1 MFIFCHI
8 MYILCCYYVY
18 TFLLLCLYFVVT
30 ILLLFCY
37 YFDSIL
43 ITFFRKKSNIKKL
56 KVFRVIWGGLTG
68 LCVYIYYSKTSIL
81 TTLPP
86 LNVVLFFYRPKL
98 SSSHIICSRPLV
110 SSIREQRVSHF
121 SSASSLC
128 SDHPVK
134 QSLTPSHLWPD
145 VMWRK

>member
-81 TTLPP
+81 TTLP
-86 LNVVLFFYRPKL
+86 LLIVVLFFQTPKL
-98 SSSHIICSRPLV
+98 SSSQMICSRP
-110 SSIREQRVSHF
+110 SSFSIRSHRVSHF
-121 SSASSLC
+121 SSASSSC
-128 SDHPVK
+128 SDHP
-134 QSLTPSHLWPD
+134 SRHSPTLSHLPPL
-145 VMWRK
+145 VM

>member
-56 KVFRVIWGGLTG
+56 KVFRVIWGGFDQIVQ
-68 LCVYIYYSKTSIL
+68 VYIYYSKTSIL
-81 TTLPP
+81 TTLPS
-86 LNVVLFFYRPKL
+86 LNVVLFLQTKALFITDDLFETIGFFYT
-98 SSSHIICSRPLV
+98 
-110 SSIREQRVSHF
+110 
-121 SSASSLC
+121 
-128 SDHPVK
+128 
-134 QSLTPSHLWPD
+134 LTESFPFFFHLFALF
-145 VMWRK
+145 